1 MGLITKEVEV
11 ELSSNT
17 IKYYENLGYK
27 IPRIRNKWRKYTV
40 PRGTKIRVKVKDLK
54 YNSKTIVD
62 VECDNCKKKYQIQY
76 QSYSTRNDNGKIT
89 CHHCSRS
96 VLNTGENNPLY
107 KKDKSEEERIKERR
121 YPEYIDFVKRVIA
134 RDNHICQCCGK
145 QVNHDAEVHHLDG
158 YDWCKEKRTDE
169 TNGVCLCSVCH
180 KAFHSIY
187 KYGNNS
193 KEQYEE
199 WIGYAIGELKKYN
212 GKLPTTRKVYCY
224 EENKI
229 YDGVYA
235 FCRENNCSDNST
247 IYKCCDLSNTSVLS
261 YKGKHFFWL
270 DEYEK
275 LNKKEI
281 DIFLEL
287 SKSKGHKR
295 KIICITNGSIYYSI
309 SEASRITNASMD
321 GIRNS
326 CKDKKRYSGKL
337 PDGTPLQWMYYE
349 DFLKLPI
356 EEQNEI
362 LARNQESSTDDSFI
376 M

>member
-1 MGLITKEVEV
+1 M
-11 ELSSNT
+11 
-17 IKYYENLGYK
+17 
-27 IPRIRNKWRKYTV
+27 
-40 PRGTKIRVKVKDLK
+40 
-54 YNSKTIVD
+54 
-62 VECDNCKKKYQIQY
+62 
-76 QSYSTRNDNGKIT
+76 
-89 CHHCSRS
+89 
-96 VLNTGENNPLY
+96 
-107 KKDKSEEERIKERR
+107 
-121 YPEYIDFVKRVIA
+121 
-134 RDNHICQCCGK
+134 
-145 QVNHDAEVHHLDG
+145 
-158 YDWCKEKRTDE
+158 
-169 TNGVCLCSVCH
+169 
-180 KAFHSIY
+180 
-187 KYGNNS
+187 
-193 KEQYEE
+193 
-199 WIGYAIGELKKYN
+199 
-212 GKLPTTRKVYCY
+212 
-224 EENKI
+224 
-229 YDGVYA
+229 
-235 FCRENNCSDNST
+235 
-247 IYKCCDLSNTSVLS
+247 
-261 YKGKHFFWL
+261 